1 LLPAENMLIF
11 TLPKPL
17 RRKIQR
23 VRDSLTR
30 LSDMRSGA
38 AMYEMSQ
45 KIANY
50 DYKDHDRTEKL
61 ALAQCC
67 AATGWDARGWYRQE
81 TTEYAINWERLQLE
95 FFMIEM
101 RKVVLEL
108 FNEALDRVRRNVPY
122 KGHVALVNP
131 PNETTLAAARYDL
144 EHGRDSFVN
153 IMKRLR

>member
-1 LLPAENMLIF
+1 MLSAHLHANDEVKYQIQKRWGRLYQFVPAEIARKRNVPLRILLPAENMLIF

-30 LSDMRSGA
+30 LSDIRSGA

-45 KIANY
+45 NIVNY
-50 DYKDHDRTEKL
+50 DYKDHERTEKL

-81 TTEYAINWERLQLE
+81 TTEYAKIGSAFSSN
-95 FFMIEM
+95 F
-101 RKVVLEL
+101 
-108 FNEALDRVRRNVPY
+108 
-122 KGHVALVNP
+122 
-131 PNETTLAAARYDL
+131 
-144 EHGRDSFVN
+144 S
-153 IMKRLR
+153 